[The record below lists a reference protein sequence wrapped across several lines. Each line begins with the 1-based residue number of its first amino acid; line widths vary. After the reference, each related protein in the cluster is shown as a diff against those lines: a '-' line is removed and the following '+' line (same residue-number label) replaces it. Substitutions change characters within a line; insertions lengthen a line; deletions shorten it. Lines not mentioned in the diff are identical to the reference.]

1 MTQPKAYE
9 QDLCLVHRG
18 IRVVSPA
25 PYQSCVGYIL
35 YSNDRTWLESWHMC
49 TISFSQVKCC
59 SQDASEIRNGVL
71 GPQLSHVE
79 LQSACRIT
87 VTALRTRCSSR
98 ALAGRCPITRAT
110 SCAILVRPED
120 ANFAGCLLA
129 IASTL
134 AKTLMHHLVNLL
146 RPSSPQLIT
155 LGSSKEFPG
164 RSSCVLG
171 DLNCNLSLFLVFCGR
186 RSAV

>member
-59 SQDASEIRNGVL
+59 SQDASEIRNGVF
-71 GPQLSHVE
+71 GPS
-79 LQSACRIT
+79 T
-87 VTALRTRCSSR
+87 VTCRAAIRLQDHRHGIADSVFKSGPRWAMSYHSCHKLCNTCQTRGCK
-98 ALAGRCPITRAT
+98 
-110 SCAILVRPED
+110 SCRMSVGHCFNTCED
-120 ANFAGCLLA
+120 AYA
-129 IASTL
+129 
-134 AKTLMHHLVNLL
+134 
-146 RPSSPQLIT
+146 
-155 LGSSKEFPG
+155 
-164 RSSCVLG
+164 SSCKFTPTEQPPTYYFGFLKRVSRQKLVCFGGSQLQPFTFPCVL
-171 DLNCNLSLFLVFCGR
+171 R
-186 RSAV
+186 